1 MGLKVC
7 PLAQVGSPPPPEL
20 QFAPQ
25 MPENPINGLTV
36 TMHAPKLQALCVA
49 GSESDRVQTQWR
61 TLDIDGARVAGDAS
75 HVHLADLLVA
85 MALFG
90 VVSAAV
96 FTMLEQGLRV
106 YTLGASRAESQQ
118 SGRIA
123 LERLAGEIRTA
134 GLGPRPSTFAAI
146 SVAEPTHIV
155 LQRDLDGDGVIAG
168 NGETITWRLTEKT
181 LRRDAGAG
189 AQPIIDGVRSLA
201 FAYLDASGEPV
212 RAPDEIRTVVVTL
225 VTEAVWDLADRSVV
239 TTFATRVRLRNR

>member
-1 MGLKVC
+1 
-7 PLAQVGSPPPPEL
+7 
-20 QFAPQ
+20 

-85 MALFG
+85 MALVG

-96 FTMLEQGLRV
+96 FTMLEQGLPV

-155 LQRDLDGDGVIAG
+155 LHHDLDGDGVIAG
-168 NGETITWRLTEKT
+168 NGETITWRLTGTT
-181 LRRDAGAG
+181 LRRDAGGG
-189 AQPIIDGVRSLA
+189 AQPIIDGVRGFELG
-201 FAYLDASGEPV
+201 YLDAAGEPTQV
-212 RAPDEIRTVVVTL
+212 PDKIRTVVITV
-225 VTEAVWDLADRSVV
+225 VTEAVWDVVERTSV
-239 TTFATRVRLRNR
+239 TAFSTRVRLRNR

>member
-1 MGLKVC
+1 
-7 PLAQVGSPPPPEL
+7 
-20 QFAPQ
+20 

-36 TMHAPKLQALCVA
+36 TMHAPKLQALCV
-49 GSESDRVQTQWR
+49 
-61 TLDIDGARVAGDAS
+61 DIDGARVAGDAS

-134 GLGPRPSTFAAI
+134 GLGPRPSMFAAI

-212 RAPDEIRTVVVTL
+212 RAPDEIRTVVITL
-225 VTEAVWDLADRSVV
+225 VTEAAWDLADRSVV